1 MKLPVPHRRQ
11 MCRLSPRLG
20 EQSSSP
26 VDLLNAGKRRRSGCA
41 TPARWKPRF
50 EWLSVGAVGLLLLAI
65 SLPARASLG
74 ANVSSVESDR
84 ARMNASAKAMQ
95 HDGYEVREME
105 APGGTVVDE
114 YVSPAGTVFA
124 VTWHGQFPPPMQQ
137 LLGSYFQ
144 QYTAALE
151 AQPKTYG
158 HRPLNIQEPGLVVE
172 TGGHMRAHFGRAY
185 IPDLLPQGLT
195 VTQIQ

>member
-1 MKLPVPHRRQ
+1 

-20 EQSSSP
+20 EQASSP
-26 VDLLNAGKRRRSGCA
+26 VDLLSAEKRRRSGCA
-41 TPARWKPRF
+41 KAPARWKPRF
-50 EWLSVGAVGLLLLAI
+50 EWLRVGAVGLLLLAI

-95 HDGYEVREME
+95 CDGYEVREME

-114 YVSPAGTVFA
+114 YISPAGTVFA

-137 LLGSYFQ
+137 LLGNYFQ

-172 TGGHMRAHFGRAY
+172 TGGHMRAHYGRAY
-185 IPDLLPQGLT
+185 IPDLIPQGIT
-195 VTQIQ
+195 VNQIQ